1 MMILDETGWAWYHHV
16 LLRYQLCLCLS
27 YLCFFIFQSFPNSI
41 QISADSEAT
50 SVTLRELSVL
60 TSQRSLQQLGQRCFE
75 PDAVVVS
82 ISLLK
87 SKILGCIRCIMS
99 SLTNLYNYTYFTS
112 EFSIFHHLFVVHP
125 LLSTKKLATKRPVE
139 PARWFEVAVPGVLEP
154 LACEPCRPLTGGAPW
169 KGQGWQIRL
178 GKVSMMIL
186 GVSKK

>member
-1 MMILDETGWAWYHHV
+1 MKLDGHDIIMFC
-16 LLRYQLCLCLS
+16 YQLCLCLS
-27 YLCFFIFQSFPNSI
+27 YLCFLFSNHFQTLFI
-41 QISADSEAT
+41 
-50 SVTLRELSVL
+50 TLRELSVL

-99 SLTNLYNYTYFTS
+99 SLTNLYNYSTLHLNFP
-112 EFSIFHHLFVVHP
+112 IFIIFVVHP

-139 PARWFEVAVPGVLEP
+139 PARPEVAVPGVLEP

-169 KGQGWQIRL
+169 KGQVTNPFGEGFYDDFGCFLKIGGENPKMDGL
-178 GKVSMMIL
+178 
-186 GVSKK
+186 

>member
-82 ISLLK
+82 ISLSK
-87 SKILGCIRCIMS
+87 SKILGCIKCIMS

-112 EFSIFHHLFVVHP
+112 YFPFFIICSLFIHCC
-125 LLSTKKLATKRPVE
+125 STKKLATKRPVE
-139 PARWFEVAVPGVLEP
+139 PARPEVAVPGVLEP

-169 KGQGWQIRL
+169 KGQGWQIWRKFL
-178 GKVSMMIL
+178 WWFWVFPK
-186 GVSKK
+186 

>member
-1 MMILDETGWAWYHHV
+1 MRLDGNDIIMFCYGINYMSMSKLSIIL
-16 LLRYQLCLCLS
+16 
-27 YLCFFIFQSFPNSI
+27 FIFQSFPNSI

-50 SVTLRELSVL
+50 SVTLREISVL

-87 SKILGCIRCIMS
+87 NKILGCIKCIMS
-99 SLTNLYNYTYFTS
+99 SLTNLYNYRTLHL
-112 EFSIFHHLFVVHP
+112 IFHLFVVHP

-139 PARWFEVAVPGVLEP
+139 PARPEVAVPGVLEP